1 LIDAICE
8 NPKQDIIQTSLATL
22 KGYVPPF
29 ILHMKEQ
36 LNQLIKANYSEEA
49 KKVELK
55 TPPRTLNESPKIA
68 PQQPSLPQV

>member
-1 LIDAICE
+1 
-8 NPKQDIIQTSLATL
+8 
-22 KGYVPPF
+22 
-29 ILHMKEQ
+29 MKEQ